1 MTSSPFL
8 DLVADRVVVYDG
20 ATGTWLQ
27 TQDLSLDDYG
37 GEAFEGCTDI
47 LGVTRPDVIAALH
60 TAYLEVGA
68 DVVETNTFGAFG
80 VPLGEYDISE
90 RSHELCVANARI
102 AREVA
107 DGFSTPDRKRYVA
120 GSLGPGTKS
129 PSLSQIR
136 FAELRDHYQVAAEG
150 LLEGGV
156 DLFIL
161 ETHFD
166 LLAVKASVIGVR
178 RAMAKVGRQVPIQAQ
193 VTMELTGR
201 MLVGSE
207 IGAALASID
216 PLGVDIIGLNCA
228 TGPTEMSEHIR
239 HLSQHCRVP
248 ISVLPNAGLPSV
260 VDGKM
265 HYDLTAEQM
274 ETHQRRFVEELGV
287 QVIGG
292 CCGTTPEFIKLLAD
306 MAPNLTRA
314 ERTVDHEP
322 SVASIYSAVP
332 LHQDLSALMIG
343 ERTNANG
350 SKKFREAMLAGDY
363 DTCSAMATE
372 QLKSGAHV
380 LDVCVDYVGR
390 DGTGDMDEIASR
402 FATQA
407 NAPLVLDSTEPEVI
421 EAGLQWIGG
430 RAILNSANLEDG
442 FAPGSRLDRVF
453 SLAKEYGAAVI
464 CLCIDEEG

>member
-8 DLVADRVVVYDG
+8 DLVAERVVVYDG

-27 TQDLSLDDYG
+27 TQDLTLDDYG
-37 GEAFEGCTDI
+37 GEALEGCTDY
-47 LGVTRPDVIAALH
+47 LGITRPDVVAALH
-60 TAYLEVGA
+60 TAYFEVGA

-80 VPLGEYDISE
+80 VPLGEYDLTE
-90 RSHELCVANARI
+90 RSHEIAKANALI

-107 DGFSTPDRKRYVA
+107 DGFSTADRKRFVA

-129 PSLSQIR
+129 PSLGQIR

-166 LLAVKASVIGVR
+166 LLAVKAAVIGVR

-201 MLVGSE
+201 MLVGTE

-216 PLGVDIIGLNCA
+216 PLGIDIVGLNCA
-228 TGPTEMSEHIR
+228 TGPTEMSEHVR
-239 HLSQHCRVP
+239 HLSQHARMP
-248 ISVLPNAGLPSV
+248 ISCLPNAGLPSV

-265 HYDLTAEQM
+265 HYDLTAEEM
-274 ETHQRRFVEELGV
+274 EAHQRRFVTELGV

-292 CCGTTPEFIKLLAD
+292 CCGTTPEFIERLAN
-306 MAPNLTRA
+306 MAPDLTPA
-314 ERTVDHEP
+314 KRTIEHEP

-332 LHQDLSALMIG
+332 LHQDLSSLMIG

-350 SKKFREAMLAGDY
+350 SKKFREAMLAADY
-363 DTCSAMATE
+363 DTCTAMATE
-372 QLKSGAHV
+372 QIRSGAHV

-402 FATQA
+402 FA
-407 NAPLVLDSTEPEVI
+407 
-421 EAGLQWIGG
+421 
-430 RAILNSANLEDG
+430 
-442 FAPGSRLDRVF
+442 
-453 SLAKEYGAAVI
+453 
-464 CLCIDEEG
+464 

>member
-8 DLVADRVVVYDG
+8 DLVAERVVVYDG

-60 TAYLEVGA
+60 TAYFEVGA

-80 VPLGEYDISE
+80 VPLGEYDIPE
-90 RSHELCVANARI
+90 RAHELCVANARI

-201 MLVGSE
+201 MLVGTE
-207 IGAALASID
+207 ISAALASID
-216 PLGVDIIGLNCA
+216 PL
-228 TGPTEMSEHIR
+228 
-239 HLSQHCRVP
+239 
-248 ISVLPNAGLPSV
+248 
-260 VDGKM
+260 
-265 HYDLTAEQM
+265 
-274 ETHQRRFVEELGV
+274 
-287 QVIGG
+287 
-292 CCGTTPEFIKLLAD
+292 
-306 MAPNLTRA
+306 
-314 ERTVDHEP
+314 
-322 SVASIYSAVP
+322 
-332 LHQDLSALMIG
+332 
-343 ERTNANG
+343 
-350 SKKFREAMLAGDY
+350 
-363 DTCSAMATE
+363 
-372 QLKSGAHV
+372 
-380 LDVCVDYVGR
+380 
-390 DGTGDMDEIASR
+390 
-402 FATQA
+402 
-407 NAPLVLDSTEPEVI
+407 
-421 EAGLQWIGG
+421 
-430 RAILNSANLEDG
+430 
-442 FAPGSRLDRVF
+442 
-453 SLAKEYGAAVI
+453 
-464 CLCIDEEG
+464 